1 MNNRRLCLIFALMLA
16 CLGTA
21 KLAPAQSDTQTT
33 TIELNDG
40 SQFDGVLLALSS
52 DTVSF
57 SIAGQA
63 KSFPVDSINQI
74 RFFDQAERSS
84 EFAKRVTFVDGSS
97 LVCSSV
103 ILKDRQLQAKTES
116 GIEFQA
122 NSRLLDYVQFSSDM
136 GELQKLWQK
145 TAEQVR
151 ESDALVVSKDQKLQT
166 IDGIIGDVSADSV
179 SFTVGERNADV
190 KRSRLSGM
198 LFYRRVT
205 DEFAPPLCTL
215 ELTDGSSIQVRA
227 INIKEQTLELNSVAG
242 LSLSLTPDAI
252 ATLDFGSNR
261 HVWLSDLEPATNDWA
276 PLLASPA
283 ILDKLKQFSLAR
295 IDKSFSGKPLSILTA
310 DEDSGS
316 VSSKEF
322 SKGFSIKGGGKI
334 SFLLSDQYLRL
345 TGSIAFDPNANT
357 AGKVKLIVQIDG
369 KNRIEEVLDASNME
383 RPFEIDIDLSGA
395 DRIVFQVDYFDRR
408 AVGDILHA
416 VDMKLHR

>member
-1 MNNRRLCLIFALMLA
+1 MNCLRVCLTVATMLT
-16 CLGTA
+16 CICTA
-21 KLAPAQSDTQTT
+21 KFAAAQSATQTAV
-33 TIELNDG
+33 IELNDG
-40 SQFDGVLLALSS
+40 SQFDGVMLGLSS
-52 DTVSF
+52 DTASF
-57 SIAGQA
+57 TIAGEA
-63 KSFPVDSINQI
+63 KSFPVDSISQI
-74 RFFDQAERSS
+74 RFSDQLESSS
-84 EFAKRVTFVDGSS
+84 EFTKRVTFVDGSA
-97 LVCSSV
+97 LICTSV

-116 GIEFQA
+116 GIEFKA
-122 NSRLLDYVQFSSDM
+122 NSRLLDYVRFSSEP
-136 GELQKLWQK
+136 GESLEMWRE
-145 TAEQVR
+145 TANEAR
-151 ESDALVVSKDQKLQT
+151 ESDALIVLKDQKLQA
-166 IDGIIGDVSADSV
+166 IEGIIGDVSADSV

-215 ELTDGSSIQVRA
+215 DLIDGSSIQVRSID
-227 INIKEQTLELNSVAG
+227 INEKEIKVNSAAG
-242 LSLSLTPDAI
+242 ISFSLTADAI
-252 ATLDFGSNR
+252 VTIDFGSNR
-261 HVWLSDLEPATNDWA
+261 HVWLSDLEPATNDWT

-283 ILDKLKQFSLAR
+283 ILDSLKQFSVAR
-295 IDKSFSGKPLSILTA
+295 IDKSFTGKPLSILMS

-334 SFLLSDQYLRL
+334 SFLLSNQYLRL
-345 TGSIAFDPNANT
+345 TGSTGFDPNANA

-369 KNRIEEVLDASNME
+369 KNRIEEVLDAANME
-383 RPFEIDIDLSGA
+383 RPFEFDIDLSGA